1 MTDTKKIA
9 ALAAELTRLGKM
21 PNWVSIGRVTGRPL
35 IEAADSYDDLEV
47 MPEAVLAALSGVA
60 AKVIAEKGFCIVRSG
75 TTGEWDED
83 GEQFTYNAWVWEL
96 FDWGWE
102 NGSTLIEQYPS
113 YEEAAIAAL
122 KQVET
127 EKKQ

>member
-21 PNWVSIGRVTGRPL
+21 PKWIDEGPRNHLAVFKDETDTSDFMVQ
-35 IEAADSYDDLEV
+35 DS
-47 MPEAVLAALSGVA
+47 AVLAALSGVA
-60 AKVIAEKGFCIVRSG
+60 AEVAADEQITIEKTASG
-75 TTGEWDED
+75 
-83 GEQFTYNAWVWEL
+83 YR
-96 FDWGWE
+96 
-102 NGSTLIEQYPS
+102 PS
-113 YEEAAIAAL
+113 HYLMGCLGYLPTIHEALIAAL